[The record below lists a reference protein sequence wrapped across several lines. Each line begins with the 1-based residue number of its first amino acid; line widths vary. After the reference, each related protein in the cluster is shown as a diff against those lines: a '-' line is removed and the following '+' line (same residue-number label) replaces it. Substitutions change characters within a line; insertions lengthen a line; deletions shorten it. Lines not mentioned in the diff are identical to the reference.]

1 VSGNG
6 RRSRGRSPRADFGW
20 DHVAGWYDGW
30 VGQRGSTYHQ
40 RLAIPAALELFEPQA
55 GEAILDVGAGQ
66 GVLAPFI
73 LERGARYTGVDV
85 SPALMERARQRRSP
99 AARFLVGDARRLDI
113 VGGLRPA
120 SFDAAVFLLSI
131 QDIPDLE
138 LIAASLD
145 WVLRPSS
152 RVVILMTH
160 PAFRQPRHSG
170 WGYDESR
177 KLTYRRVDAYL
188 TPMVVPL
195 DAVASAGPTRSHHR
209 PISDYVNAL
218 GVFGFGVD
226 AMLEVPDLAPQNR
239 PGRSKQSGPDN
250 PDIPLF
256 LGLRARRNRLDQQHR
271 G

>member
-1 VSGNG
+1 MSGNE
-6 RRSRGRSPRADFGW
+6 RRSRGRSPRSDSGW

-40 RLAIPAALELFEPQA
+40 RLAIPTALELLDPRA
-55 GEAILDVGAGQ
+55 DEAILDVGAGQ

-73 LERGARYTGVDV
+73 LERGARYTGVDS
-85 SPALMERARQRRSP
+85 SPALVGRARQRRSR

-113 VGGLRPA
+113 VGGLQPA
-120 SFDAAVFLLSI
+120 SVDAAVFLLSI
-131 QDIPDLE
+131 QDIPDLG

-145 WVLRPSS
+145 WALRPTA
-152 RVVILMTH
+152 RVVIVMTH

-188 TPMVVPL
+188 TPMSVPL
-195 DAVASAGPTRSHHR
+195 DAVKGAGPTWSHHR

-218 GVFGFGVD
+218 GAFGFAVD
-226 AMLEVPDLAPQNR
+226 AMLEIPDLAPAER
-239 PGRSKQSGPDN
+239 PGRSQRDRLDS
-250 PDIPLF
+250 PDIPLL
-256 LGLRARRNRLDQQHR
+256 LGLRAARHR
-271 G
+271 